1 MSSSW
6 FCATFGV
13 EQPLIGMV
21 HLQPLPG
28 SPRFGG
34 DFNAI
39 IDAALRDAEAL
50 AEGGFDGCIVE
61 NFGDMPFFPDRVPEV
76 TVAAMTVVTDRL
88 VRATQLPV
96 GVNVLRNDA
105 MAALSIAAVVGARF
119 IRVNVLAGAMVTD
132 QGLIQGRAHEV
143 MRARAA
149 LGAKVM
155 VLADVL
161 VKHAVPLGETD
172 PVRQAAD
179 LLERAGADGLIVTG
193 RATGEAPSPAKVQQL
208 REAFTGATILVG
220 SGVSPSNAAHF
231 LPFCDGLIVGTWLK
245 GGGAVS
251 IERVREFV
259 SAVRGT

>member
-1 MSSSW
+1 LLR
-6 FCATFGV
+6 AAFGV

-28 SPRFGG
+28 SPRFAG
-34 DFNAI
+34 DFGAV

-61 NFGDMPFFPDRVPEV
+61 NFGDRPFFPDRVPEV
-76 TVAAMTVVTDRL
+76 TVAAMAMVTDRL
-88 VRATQLPV
+88 VRATRLPV

-105 MAALSIAAVVGARF
+105 MAALAIAAIVGARF

-143 MRARAA
+143 MRTRAA

-161 VKHAVPLGETD
+161 VKHAAPLGEAD

-179 LLERAGADGLIVTG
+179 LLERAGADALIVTG
-193 RATGEAPSPAKVQQL
+193 RATGEAPSPALVQHL
-208 REAFTGATILVG
+208 RESFPSAAILVG
-220 SGVSPSNAAHF
+220 SGVTPSNAGQF
-231 LPFCDGLIVGTWLK
+231 LPFCDGLIVGTCLK
-245 GGGAVS
+245 AGGAVS
-251 IERVREFV
+251 VERVRELV